1 MIAPRARSQC
11 VSVLNCLFALS
22 LVLVMLPA
30 SLSAQ
35 IKVSIVAGKTAGASS
50 ANASGSVQHVI
61 TDKERSS
68 FGIEDS
74 ALKDAVDA
82 YFGKRP
88 NDAYVKSPTP
98 WGDLYKKYNW
108 SQVQTVV
115 EATGAQILSITSTP
129 TIIAHQEF
137 TNHGP
142 TPATYNCS
150 ISQSVQTTTE
160 SNWSTTDT
168 VEVEQKIEYGV
179 SFIAELKG
187 ETTLSY
193 SHSWGKGGSESESFT
208 VGSDSGVSVELQ
220 PGQSVRVNLTAS
232 KGELKAR
239 IFYSAHLIGSAALNY
254 NPTYK
259 DHHFWGLNIGSIMN
273 SKNISN
279 SKKYTEDIKI
289 GFYADSTIEVV
300 DNATKKVMMTKVI
313 PARHE

>member
-1 MIAPRARSQC
+1 
-11 VSVLNCLFALS
+11 LLTFS
-22 LVLVMLPA
+22 LILAGLPA
-30 SLSAQ
+30 TGSAQ
-35 IKVSIVAGKTAGASS
+35 IKVSIVAGKTASASS
-50 ANASGSVQHVI
+50 AKASGSVIHVI

-68 FGIEDS
+68 FGIEDK
-74 ALKDAVDA
+74 ALKDAVEA

-98 WGDLYKKYNW
+98 WDDLYKKYNW
-108 SQVQTVV
+108 PQVQTVV
-115 EATGAQILSITSTP
+115 EATGAEIISITSTP

-150 ISQSVQTTTE
+150 ISQSVQSTTE
-160 SNWSTTDT
+160 SNWTTTDT
-168 VEVEQKIEYGV
+168 VEVGQKIEYGV

-193 SHSWGKGGSESESFT
+193 SHSWGQGGSESQSFT

-232 KGELKAR
+232 KGELQAKV
-239 IFYSAHLIGSAALNY
+239 FYSARLLGSAALNY

-259 DHHFWGLNIGSIMN
+259 EHHFWGLNISSIMN
-273 SKNISN
+273 SKNILN
-279 SKKYTEDIKI
+279 SKKYTENIKI

-300 DNATKKVMMTKVI
+300 DNATKKVMLTKAI